1 MEGAM
6 NGDSS
11 QNGIDERTERELAA
25 LADGTLQGA
34 ERQALEARVASSPV
48 LSAALER
55 QRAGI
60 AALRSLEP
68 AGAPLALRERIEA
81 ERSSPSRRVRRSRL
95 RVFGAIAAA
104 GVAAVVV
111 ATLVLPSGGGGP
123 SVVEASAL
131 SELPA
136 QEPTVATDPANPK
149 LLAASQSG
157 VPFPD
162 LLANFG
168 WREAGSRTDELD
180 GRDTT
185 TVFYEKGG
193 RRIGYTILSGESID
207 PPGDAKAV
215 TLNDVDLEALREGER
230 EIVTWLR
237 EGQTCVLAGEGVSQA
252 ELLELASWK
261 GEGDVPF

>member
-1 MEGAM
+1 M
-6 NGDSS
+6 NGESS
-11 QNGIDERTERELAA
+11 PNDIDERTERDLAA
-25 LADGTLQGA
+25 LADGTLRGA
-34 ERQALEARVASSPV
+34 ERDALEARVAASPV
-48 LSAALER
+48 LAAALDR

-68 AGAPLALRERIEA
+68 AGAPLALRERIAA

-95 RVFGAIAAA
+95 RVFGAIAGAA
-104 GVAAVVV
+104 AAVALVV
-111 ATLVLPSGGGGP
+111 TLVLPSGEGGP

-136 QEPTVATDPANPK
+136 QQPTVATDPANPK
-149 LLAASQSG
+149 LLDASQSG

-193 RRIGYTILSGESID
+193 RRIGYTILSGDAID
-207 PPGDAKAV
+207 PPGDAEPV
-215 TLNDVDLEALREGER
+215 TLNDVDLDSLSDGKRQ
-230 EIVTWLR
+230 IVTWLR
-237 EGQTCVLAGEGVSQA
+237 EGQTCVLAGDDVSKD